1 MYVVIGYVSVK
12 NRMKICKSPTGRD
25 QQKSIIIIQKMVL
38 AENNAIK
45 NKVFYYDFNLWWKQK
60 QGVNNK
66 FIFHLLFCIHIY

>member
-45 NKVFYYDFNLWWKQK
+45 NKVFYYDFNLW
-60 QGVNNK
+60 
-66 FIFHLLFCIHIY
+66 